1 MGKRGGNN
9 SQNLKQPLSSEE
21 AREFGRRGGIASG
34 KARRRKRMLRETIQ
48 IAAQCQVKN
57 EKLRKMVKGMMGDE
71 VDEDE
76 IDLQLA
82 ATVGMFMAATKGNA
96 NAFAQ
101 IYGALEGTQEA
112 DEMEEDAMSRSLREY
127 AEEMEHEREGK
138 G

>member
-1 MGKRGGNN
+1 MGKHEGDNNGN
-9 SQNLKQPLSSEE
+9 LRPPFTPEE
-21 AREFGRRGGIASG
+21 AREFGRKGGAASG
-34 KARRRKRMLRETIQ
+34 NARRRKRMLRETIQ

-57 EKLRKMVKGMMGDE
+57 DKLRKMVKGMMGDE
-71 VDEDE
+71 VDEED

-101 IYGALEGTQEA
+101 IYGALEGAQEV

-127 AEEMEHEREGK
+127 AEEMEHERESK